1 MYQLSDTQL
10 VILSAALQRNDHCVL
25 PLPERLKGG
34 AAEKVVTSLIGKGLI
49 EEVDANR
56 GDPIWR
62 ETGFGHGV
70 TLVLTATGIAALGV
84 EPDEAAQAATV
95 GEEAVPVPNSP
106 EEIQSPPLGATEPHT
121 RKSREGTKQ
130 ALMIERLRTSE
141 GATIPEIVSITGWKS
156 HTVRGAIAGALKKK
170 MGLTILSEKD
180 ESRGSIYRIA

>member
-95 GEEAVPVPNSP
+95 GED
-106 EEIQSPPLGATEPHT
+106 G
-121 RKSREGTKQ
+121 K
-130 ALMIERLRTSE
+130 
-141 GATIPEIVSITGWKS
+141 
-156 HTVRGAIAGALKKK
+156 
-170 MGLTILSEKD
+170 
-180 ESRGSIYRIA
+180 

>member
-1 MYQLSDTQL
+1 MHQLSDTQL
-10 VILSAALQRNDHCVL
+10 VILSAALQRNDHCIL

-84 EPDEAAQAATV
+84 EPDEAAKAATV
-95 GEEAVPVPNSP
+95 GEEAVPAPNSP

-121 RKSREGTKQ
+121 RKSR
-130 ALMIERLRTSE
+130 
-141 GATIPEIVSITGWKS
+141 
-156 HTVRGAIAGALKKK
+156 
-170 MGLTILSEKD
+170 
-180 ESRGSIYRIA
+180 